1 MNSDQIHLIK
11 PRSETTS
18 SNLVTQGINLV
29 LFSNNSV
36 SSSFLP
42 SEQVRKTEEQML
54 TSVISLVVTKEKLK
68 THTKTKLTEDISL
81 KKKSLKTI
89 CKCVCSSTI
98 IFFLHVR
105 KAEEGRVME
114 RERKVKR
121 ERREERKKT
130 EGERDQLI
138 PEWRI

>member
-1 MNSDQIHLIK
+1 M
-11 PRSETTS
+11 
-18 SNLVTQGINLV
+18 

-54 TSVISLVVTKEKLK
+54 TSVISLAVTKEKK
-68 THTKTKLTEDISL
+68 THTKSKLTEDISL

-121 ERREERKKT
+121 ERREQRKKT